1 MTVSSEE
8 LKRRA
13 GEFAVRFVES
23 GMVVGLGHGS
33 TAVYAVRL
41 LGTKLRRGEL
51 RDIVGVPCS
60 RAVEEEAIR
69 LGIPLTTLEEHSVVD
84 LTIDGADEVSPS
96 LDVIKGGGGALLRE
110 KIVAQATRREVI
122 VVDESKLTSV
132 LGRGPLPVE
141 VVPFG
146 WKVHLSFLQ
155 ALGAQA
161 KPRLLPGGE
170 LFLTDQGNLI
180 LDCTFPEGIREPERI
195 AAALDARA
203 GIVGHGLFLGLVT
216 DVVVATQTG
225 IKHYTK
231 AAEGQQAW

>member
-1 MTVSSEE
+1 M
-8 LKRRA
+8 KRKA
-13 GEFAVRFVES
+13 GEFAVRFIES

-33 TAVYAVRL
+33 TAVHAVRL
-41 LGTKLRRGEL
+41 LAAKLKRGEL

-60 RAVEEEAIR
+60 RAVEEEATK
-69 LGIPLTTLEEHSVVD
+69 LGIPLGTLEDHGVVD

-122 VVDESKLTSV
+122 VVDESKLTPV

-141 VVPFG
+141 VIPFG
-146 WKVHLSFLQ
+146 WKTHLPFLES
-155 ALGAQA
+155 LGAQA
-161 KPRLLPGGE
+161 KPRRAADGR

-180 LDCTFPEGIREPERI
+180 LDCMFHEGIKEPGRI

-225 IKHYTK
+225 IRHYTRE
-231 AAEGQQAW
+231 AEGTQAW